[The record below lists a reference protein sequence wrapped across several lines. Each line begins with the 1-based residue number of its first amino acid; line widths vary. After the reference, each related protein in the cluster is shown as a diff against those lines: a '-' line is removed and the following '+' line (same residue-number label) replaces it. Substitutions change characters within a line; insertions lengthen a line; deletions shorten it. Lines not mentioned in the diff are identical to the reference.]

1 MATMYPQRLPDTC
14 KSDAERKLFR
24 LFQGS
29 LPNDYTVIWSI
40 DWTEARP
47 ARHGGGAH
55 ESEIDF
61 LILHP
66 KQGILV
72 LEVKGGGVGYDG
84 TLHEWYTI
92 DRDDRR
98 FSIKDPFEQARKG
111 RYALF
116 RELTQQV
123 PLTGFRD
130 ACGRCTFG
138 HAVVFPDID
147 TSRVANRPTRPD
159 EIMLDHQDMQ
169 PITVQRSIEDAYQ
182 FWHRDSSQPLGSRM
196 VAEIIK
202 LYAPSWYIRPLLINQ
217 FEEEE
222 AQLKELTEQQF
233 SILTILQ
240 KQKKVAIS
248 GCAGSGKTF
257 LAVEQARRLARRGL
271 HVLLTCYN
279 RNLANWLREQVMEEA
294 REDPDL
300 NNIDVFNFHRI
311 ASRFCAQANI
321 PLPTDEGHNFD
332 EAFAESLLEA
342 SEKITE
348 RYDAIIA
355 DEGQDFDDSWWV
367 ALLSLLRSPD
377 ESYFYVFYDDNQRIY
392 GRQSSY
398 PVPSDHHYIL
408 PINCR
413 TTQKI
418 HQEMVQ
424 YYSADE
430 RPTCMGPVGRD
441 IEHIDLPPLAQAEY
455 KKLLELL
462 RRLTQQEGIPLDQ
475 IVLLSPVGKDASRFR
490 DGSLLGAGQFRLS
503 WQMEGPPQRNALLCC
518 SIFSFKG
525 LERMVVILVEPD
537 KIQQH
542 NAAAVYEQL
551 IYVALSRAKQYL
563 IVLGNLPVREG

>member
-1 MATMYPQRLPDTC
+1 MATMYPQRLPILC
-14 KSDAERKLFR
+14 KSDAERKLFH
-24 LFQGS
+24 LFQKS

-47 ARHGGGAH
+47 INRGGGAH

-61 LILHP
+61 LVLHLTR
-66 KQGILV
+66 GILV

-98 FSIKDPFEQARKG
+98 FPIKDPFEQARNG

-123 PLTGFRD
+123 PALGLRD
-130 ACGRCTFG
+130 ACRRSVFG
-138 HAVVFPDID
+138 YAVVFPDID

-159 EIMLDHQDMQ
+159 EILLDRQDMQ
-169 PITVQRSIEDAYQ
+169 SGTIQHSIEDTYQ
-182 FWHRDSSQPLGSRM
+182 FWHRDTSQPLGRSA
-196 VAEIIK
+196 VAEIVK
-202 LYAPSWYIRPLLINQ
+202 LYAPSWYIRPPLINQ
-217 FEEEE
+217 LEEEE
-222 AQLKELTEQQF
+222 TQLKELTEQQF
-233 SILTILQ
+233 NMLTFLQ
-240 KQKKVAIS
+240 RQKRVAIS

-279 RNLANWLREQVMEEA
+279 RNLANWLREQIMEEA
-294 REDPDL
+294 RDDAEL
-300 NNIDVFNFHRI
+300 SNIDVFNFHRV

-321 PLPTDEGHNFD
+321 TLPTDEGHNFD
-332 EAFAESLLEA
+332 EVFADGLLQA
-342 SEKITE
+342 SEKIPE

-398 PVPSDHHYIL
+398 PVPLDHHYKL
-408 PINCR
+408 SINCR

-430 RPTCMGPVGRD
+430 RPTCKGPVGRD
-441 IEHIDLPPLAQAEY
+441 IEQLNVPPIAQAEY

-490 DGSLLGAGQFRLS
+490 DGITLGVGQFRLN
-503 WQMEGPPQRNALLCC
+503 WQMEGPPQRNALTCC

-525 LERMVVILVEPD
+525 LERMVVILAEPD
-537 KIQQH
+537 KIQH
-542 NAAAVYEQL
+542 TVAAEYEQL